1 MDVITNPA
9 SCAAVLSKFRKISPN
24 VPQKSAEISLFAKM
38 AYFGVSDGARFKAKN
53 SSEVGQYKKNV
64 IYCIHGSA
72 IWAYFGKVGL
82 VLRFHFERK
91 VLKVRKFPK

>member
-9 SCAAVLSKFRKISPN
+9 SCAAVLSNFRKIRAF
-24 VPQKSAEISLFAKM
+24 VPQKLAEIRLFAKM
-38 AYFGVSDGARFKAKN
+38 AYFGVSDGARFKAK
-53 SSEVGQYKKNV
+53 SSSKVNQYKTQ
-64 IYCIHGSA
+64 IISCISGST
-72 IWAYFGKVGL
+72 ILAYFGKVGL

>member
-9 SCAAVLSKFRKISPN
+9 SNAVKISNFRKISPN

-38 AYFGVSDGARFKAKN
+38 AYFGVSDGARFRAKS
-53 SSEVGQYKKNV
+53 SSEVGQYKENV
-64 IYCIHGSA
+64 IYCIRGST

>member
-1 MDVITNPA
+1 MDVITILTEKSVKISNY
-9 SCAAVLSKFRKISPN
+9 RKISPN

-38 AYFGVSDGARFKAKN
+38 AVFGVSDGARFKAK
-53 SSEVGQYKKNV
+53 SALEVGRYKENV

>member
-9 SCAAVLSKFRKISPN
+9 SNAVKISNFRKIRAF
-24 VPQKSAEISLFAKM
+24 VPQKSAEIRLFAKM
-38 AYFGVSDGARFKAKN
+38 AYFGVSDGARFKAK
-53 SSEVGQYKKNV
+53 SSSQVAQYKENV

-72 IWAYFGKVGL
+72 ILAYFGKVGL